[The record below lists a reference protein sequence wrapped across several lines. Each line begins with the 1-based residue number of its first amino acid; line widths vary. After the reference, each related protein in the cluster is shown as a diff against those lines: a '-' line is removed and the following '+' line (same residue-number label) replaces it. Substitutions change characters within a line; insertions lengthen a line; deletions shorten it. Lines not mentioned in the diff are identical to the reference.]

1 MSLPNWE
8 KNYNSLQNKVDK
20 VEGKGLSSNDFTNEY
35 KNKIDSN
42 ATEISKKTD
51 AIKYNNWL
59 KSYTVTIGP
68 SLNSKLIIIAWNK
81 SLIAYITLSGKIL
94 ELGKF
99 GTDNISYEITNDG
112 TQVIFTLNNTGVMH
126 VVNLTK

>member
-20 VEGKGLSSNDFTNEY
+20 VEGKGLSTNDFTNEY

-68 SLNSKLIIIAWNK
+68 SLNSKLIIIAWSS
-81 SLIAYITLSGKIL
+81 SLIAYITLQGKII

-112 TQVIFTLNNTGVMH
+112 TQVIFTLSNTGVIH

>member
-8 KNYNSLQNKVDK
+8 KNYNSIQNKVDK
-20 VEGKGLSSNDFTNEY
+20 IEGKGLSSNDFTNEY

-42 ATEISKKTD
+42 ATEISKKID
-51 AIKYNNWL
+51 AIKYDNWL

-68 SLNSKLIIIAWNK
+68 SSNSKLIIIAWSS
-81 SLIAYITLSGKIL
+81 SLIAYITLHGKII

-99 GTDNISYEITNDG
+99 GTDNISYEIRNDG
-112 TQVIFTLNNTGVMH
+112 TQVIFTLSNTGVIH

>member
-51 AIKYNNWL
+51 AIKYDNWL

-68 SLNSKLIIIAWNK
+68 SSNSKLIIIAWNQ
-81 SLIAYITLSGKIL
+81 SLIAYITLHGKII

-99 GTDNISYEITNDG
+99 GTDNISYEITNNG
-112 TQVIFTLNNTGVMH
+112 TQVIFTLSNTGVIH
-126 VVNLTK
+126 VINLTK

>member
-42 ATEISKKTD
+42 ATEISMKTD

-59 KSYTVTIGP
+59 RSYTVTT
-68 SLNSKLIIIAWNK
+68 SSSFDSKLIIIAWNK
-81 SLIAYITLSGKIL
+81 SLIAYIFFQGRII
-94 ELGKF
+94 ELGKN
-99 GTDNISYEITNDG
+99 GTDNISYQIVNE
-112 TQVIFTLNNTGVMH
+112 TQVTFTLSNTGLMH
-126 VVNLTK
+126 VINLTK

>member
-42 ATEISKKTD
+42 ATEISMKTD

-68 SLNSKLIIIAWNK
+68 SWNSKLIIIAWSS
-81 SLIAYITLSGKIL
+81 SLIAYITLQGKII

-112 TQVIFTLNNTGVMH
+112 TQVTFTLNNTGMMH

>member
-20 VEGKGLSSNDFTNEY
+20 VEGKGLSSNDFTDSY
-35 KNKIDSN
+35 KNAIDSN

-68 SLNSKLIIIAWNK
+68 SLNSKLIIIAWSS
-81 SLIAYITLSGKIL
+81 SLIAYITLQGKII

-112 TQVIFTLNNTGVMH
+112 TQVIFTLSNTGVIH